1 MFAARSASSQLP
13 ANITRKLQQL
23 SPTRQLQI
31 QEAIHTQAESDF
43 PFTKQEL
50 SPTRQLQIQE
60 AIHTQAESDFPFTK
74 QELTHAISNKKDTAP
89 GADKIPYSFI
99 NHLGPRGKTALLR
112 IFNQSL
118 QSVFPP
124 TIFAYQK
131 GAGTGDNNATLL
143 SLLDGKDSIVVFLD
157 LEKTF
162 DLANKEAIL
171 SLLAEKGL
179 RGRLL
184 EWIQDYLTGRK
195 AKVRFQGELS
205 NSYDFENGTPQ
216 GGLLSHFLFNILI
229 SKLVDI
235 PFPSDVQLLAYA
247 DDIQLVATGQN
258 RHINAQTSLD
268 LLENKCR
275 ELGLKVNS
283 DKSKALQIRRI
294 SACRQ
299 LYIGNT
305 PLEWV
310 PSYKCLGIF
319 FNSELS
325 ATTHLRFL
333 LERTR
338 CRLCI
343 LRKLTS
349 CKTGAGFKVLR
360 LFHTLA
366 IRFLVDYSAPALL
379 TLSSDQIVSLETI
392 QNRAM
397 RSILAAPRWTR
408 LANLRVETY
417 LSSLHTRIR
426 QIEVTLCSKMITRT
440 RPSPL
445 KTFSCIFHN
454 QDLHHNLT
462 WHRKLAEAFL
472 FLNTVPILSAR
483 GIDNYH
489 PHYHPNPPW
498 KDKSISI
505 HTSTIP
511 TTKALC
517 TPTMIA
523 QLKANIEALRAED
536 TLIIYTDGSVDQATG
551 RSGAAIVTDDMSIAH
566 RVSDGASTLQTEL
579 YAIKLA
585 FRHTVYTTHPTIHIF
600 TDSLSAIQTLKKNQV
615 TDNLKLVT
623 TILFH
628 IQQLEEQGKTL
639 SLWWIPSHVNISGN
653 ESAAAA
659 AKNSLRFSTINGHIT
674 PRSPSAN
681 WYKIVTDYNPPF
693 SVTTLPRKSAAV
705 YHRLRLGYRCNWE
718 IDIRVPRPCTL
729 CTIITDEPLIHYILD
744 CPNIQQLPQQYQ
756 GPQRR
761 DRRQFASTAARCLAE
776 ILSSPDVLQVLTSS
790 RVTTSDVPEE
800 LAKGLHRSSGRE
812 LVLCKFAE
820 FIHCKLLSDIT
831 CTRGDVSYRC
841 SIGSIG
847 YVEEAEEREN
857 MTATV
862 NLLRDSEYSE
872 DYTLAQMWNLI
883 RINLSY

>member
-1 MFAARSASSQLP
+1 MERAVLNRLQHL
-13 ANITRKLQQL
+13 IT
-23 SPTRQLQI
+23 
-31 QEAIHTQAESDF
+31 
-43 PFTKQEL
+43 
-50 SPTRQLQIQE
+50 
-60 AIHTQAESDFPFTK
+60 
-74 QELTHAISNKKDTAP
+74 
-89 GADKIPYSFI
+89 
-99 NHLGPRGKTALLR
+99 
-112 IFNQSL
+112 
-118 QSVFPP
+118 VFPP

-131 GAGTGDNNATLL
+131 GAGTGDNIVTLL

-157 LEKTF
+157 LEKAF
-162 DLANKEAIL
+162 ELANKEAIL
-171 SLLAEKGL
+171 SSLAEKGL

-205 NSYDFENGTPQ
+205 NFYDFENGTPQ
-216 GGLLSHFLFNILI
+216 GGLLSPFLFNILI

-247 DDIQLVATGQN
+247 DDIQLVATGPN

-283 DKSKALQIRRI
+283 DKSKALQIRRV

-338 CRLCI
+338 SRLCI

-360 LFHTLA
+360 LFYTHA
-366 IRFLVDYSAPALL
+366 IRSLVDYSAPALL
-379 TLSSDQIVSLETI
+379 TLSSSQIVSLETI

-417 LSSLHTRIR
+417 LPSLHTRIR
-426 QIEVTLCSKMITRT
+426 QIAVTLCSKMITRT

-445 KTFSCIFHN
+445 KTFSHMLHN
-454 QDLHHNLT
+454 QELHHNLT
-462 WHRKLAEAFL
+462 WHRKLAEAFH
-472 FLNTVPILSAR
+472 FLNAVPILSAR

-585 FRHTVYTTHPTIHIF
+585 FRHAVYTTHSTIHIF
-600 TDSLSAIQTLKKNQV
+600 TDSLSAIQTIKKNQA

-653 ESAAAA
+653 ESADAA
-659 AKNSLRFSTINGHIT
+659 AKNSLCFSTINGHIT
-674 PRSPSAN
+674 PSLSRLKKQVRRATYEVLLIEHRAWVIAGSPSAN

-718 IDIRVPRPCTL
+718 IDIKVPRPCTL
-729 CTIITDEPLIHYILD
+729 CTMITDEPLIHYILD
-744 CPNIQQLPQQYQ
+744 CPSIQQLRPQQYQ
-756 GPQRR
+756 GPHRR
-761 DRRQFASTAARCLAE
+761 DRRQFASIAARCLAE
-776 ILSSPDVLQVLTSS
+776 ILSSPDALQVLTS
-790 RVTTSDVPEE
+790 VPPP
-800 LAKGLHRSSGRE
+800 R
-812 LVLCKFAE
+812 
-820 FIHCKLLSDIT
+820 
-831 CTRGDVSYRC
+831 
-841 SIGSIG
+841 
-847 YVEEAEEREN
+847 
-857 MTATV
+857 
-862 NLLRDSEYSE
+862 
-872 DYTLAQMWNLI
+872 
-883 RINLSY
+883 